1 MLPTSMAAP
10 KKILILEDD
19 SESRSLYE
27 EILNGQNFTTVGAQD
42 GRAALE
48 CLEQEKDLPDIIV
61 MDLTFPLM
69 TAEEFVSSLKS
80 NQRYKNIPLLVISGH
95 VDTEERALALK
106 ANGFLKKPFDI
117 DELIASIN
125 KAL

>member
-1 MLPTSMAAP
+1 MLTTSMAAA

-19 SESRSLYE
+19 SESRLLYE
-27 EILNGQNFTTVGAQD
+27 EILNGENFTTIGAQD

-48 CLEQEKDLPDIIV
+48 CLEREKELPDIIV

-69 TAEEFVSSLKS
+69 SAEEFVSSLKS
-80 NQRYKNIPLLVISGH
+80 HQRYKNIPLLVISGH

-106 ANGFLKKPFDI
+106 ANGFLRKPFDI
-117 DELIASIN
+117 DQLLDSIK

>member
-1 MLPTSMAAP
+1 MLSTPMAVA

-19 SESRSLYE
+19 SESRLLYE
-27 EILNGQNFTTVGAQD
+27 EILNGENFTTVGAQD

-48 CLEQEKDLPDIIV
+48 SLDSEKELPDIIL

-69 TAEEFVSSLKS
+69 TAEEFVSAVRS
-80 NQRYKNIPLLVISGH
+80 NQRYKDIPLLVISGH

-117 DELIASIN
+117 DQLIDSIN

>member
-1 MLPTSMAAP
+1 MLSTSMAVA

-19 SESRSLYE
+19 SESRLLYE
-27 EILNGQNFTTVGAQD
+27 EILNGENFTTVGAQD

-48 CLEQEKDLPDIIV
+48 CLDSEKDLPDIIL

-69 TAEEFVSSLKS
+69 TAEEFVNSVRS
-80 NQRYKNIPLLVISGH
+80 NQRYKDIPLLVISGH

-106 ANGFLKKPFDI
+106 ANCFLKKPFDI
-117 DELIASIN
+117 DQLIDSIN